1 MFFMHPVL
9 LAVSFSA
16 SLAMIW
22 KVARPT
28 LRSTLIWNAVI
39 IIGSACI
46 NPLFSHNGETPL
58 LYVNSNAITL
68 EAIAYGAAIG
78 VLLSATMMWCRIL
91 QLCMTSDAF
100 YYLFSRISPTF
111 ALLLSMTLRFVPLFK
126 EQMTDMM
133 RAQKMTGQAITSG
146 SFPKRLMKSF
156 RVLTMMVTWALEQA
170 IEGADS
176 MRARGYGIGKR
187 TPFSIYIFTK
197 RDRNA
202 FVLLGAFVSL
212 LLAMTLMNYT
222 YYSFYPTFT
231 PIIQTVLSVTSY
243 VMYSVFFFIPLFEE
257 GRLQQQ
263 WHKSTVNN

>member
-9 LAVSFSA
+9 LVISFLA
-16 SLAMIW
+16 SIAMIGRI
-22 KVARPT
+22 ARQSLRTT
-28 LRSTLIWNAVI
+28 LLWNTII

-58 LYVNSNAITL
+58 LYVNGNAITL

-78 VLLSATMMWCRIL
+78 VLLSATMTWCRVL
-91 QLCMTSDAF
+91 QLCMTTDAF

-126 EQMTDMM
+126 AQLTQMM
-133 RAQKMTGQAITSG
+133 RAQKMTGQAITTG
-146 SFPKRLMKSF
+146 PFHHRLAKSF
-156 RVLTMMVTWALEQA
+156 RLLTMMVTWALEQA

-176 MRARGYGIGKR
+176 MKARGYGAAKR
-187 TPFSIYIFTK
+187 SPFSIYVWTT

-202 FVLLGAFVSL
+202 IVLLASFVAVVFS
-212 LLAMTLMNYT
+212 MTLLDYT
-222 YYSFYPTFT
+222 YYAFYPTFT
-231 PIIQTVLSVTSY
+231 PIVHTTLAVMSY
-243 VMYSVFFFIPLFEE
+243 GVYSVFFFIPFFEE

-263 WHKSTVNN
+263 WHKSTVSN